1 MVKLDKSKGSSVKDQ
16 SIPAQVIQI
25 IGRTGL
31 TGEITQIK
39 VRILDGPD
47 KNRILILGDSFTFGT
62 NVSDEESYPYYL
74 ERLLPGTEVLNMGI
88 EGYGHDQM
96 LLYLKEEGLKYN
108 PDIIIVGFLYCD
120 IFIKCANYIIK
131 CYT

>member
-1 MVKLDKSKGSSVKDQ
+1 MNILVKLDRKRVGKFRDY

-47 KNRILILGDSFTFGT
+47 KNRILTRNVKGPIRLEDVVILRE
-62 NVSDEESYPYYL
+62 V
-74 ERLLPGTEVLNMGI
+74 EREARKI
-88 EGYGHDQM
+88 R
-96 LLYLKEEGLKYN
+96 KRR
-108 PDIIIVGFLYCD
+108 
-120 IFIKCANYIIK
+120 
-131 CYT
+131 